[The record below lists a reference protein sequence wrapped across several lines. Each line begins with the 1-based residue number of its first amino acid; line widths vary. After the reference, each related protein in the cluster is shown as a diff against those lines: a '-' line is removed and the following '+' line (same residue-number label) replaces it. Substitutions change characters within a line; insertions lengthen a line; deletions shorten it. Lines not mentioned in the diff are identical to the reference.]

1 MLTLRIAQQ
10 HCYECVAICCDF
22 KETDLKEALW
32 AAEKLHEDDSVIS
45 HVGRL
50 APAVAA
56 SRLESHD
63 DRRRGRSVVVARQ
76 LLTGASPNGKRPRS
90 DPAAIRPCGRRERQP
105 LDCLPSPRRVC
116 LAWRTVTAHRRVDA
130 PIVVS
135 HGASK
140 GTVHRRRGEPGEELQ
155 SFGNRRVGV
164 TLLPPSLLHG

>member
-1 MLTLRIAQQ
+1 M
-10 HCYECVAICCDF
+10 CCDLLRF
-22 KETDLKEALW
+22 KEALW

-50 APAVAA
+50 AAAVAA

-90 DPAAIRPCGRRERQP
+90 DPAAIRRPCGRRERQP

-116 LAWRTVTAHRRVDA
+116 LARRTVTAHRRVDA

-140 GTVHRRRGEPGEELQ
+140 GTGLRRRGEPGEELQ

-164 TLLPPSLLHG
+164 TLLPTSLLHG